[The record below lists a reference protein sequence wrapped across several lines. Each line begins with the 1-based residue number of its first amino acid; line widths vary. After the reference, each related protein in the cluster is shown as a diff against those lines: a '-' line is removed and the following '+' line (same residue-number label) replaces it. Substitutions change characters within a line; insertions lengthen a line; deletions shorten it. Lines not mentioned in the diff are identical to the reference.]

1 MAEQVTSYKCP
12 ACEGPLRFDG
22 KTQKLKCDYCDGLYT
37 VEEVEKLLAEKT
49 AKAEAAREKEDA
61 RIEHANAEAAA
72 YGGEME
78 TNTYVCTSCGAA
90 LDTDATTA
98 VTSCPYCGNPT
109 AIAGQMS
116 KAVKPDYCIPFRLEK
131 KDAIA
136 ALKNYYNG
144 KKLLPKSFTENNH
157 LEEIQGVYVPFWL
170 FSGTAHADVKFEGR
184 DRKTHRSKG
193 PDLARKL
200 GLTKADIDG
209 FRLTP
214 QQWNNEVEVEEVQV
228 YDVRRKGDVSFHRVP
243 ADGSTKMPDDLM
255 DSIEPFDYKDLK
267 PFSMAYMPGF
277 LANRYD
283 VDKDEVKTRV
293 TERAE
298 NTAVDEMRASVSHGE
313 ISEKE
318 RKVDVAVDKTEY
330 VLFPVWMLST
340 KWEGQNFLFAMNGQ
354 TGKMIGNLP
363 IDKGKATAYFLGIT
377 AALSIVFSLIA
388 MYFV

>member
-1 MAEQVTSYKCP
+1 
-12 ACEGPLRFDG
+12 
-22 KTQKLKCDYCDGLYT
+22 
-37 VEEVEKLLAEKT
+37 
-49 AKAEAAREKEDA
+49 
-61 RIEHANAEAAA
+61 
-72 YGGEME
+72 
-78 TNTYVCTSCGAA
+78 
-90 LDTDATTA
+90 
-98 VTSCPYCGNPT
+98 
-109 AIAGQMS
+109 MS
-116 KAVKPDYCIPFRLEK
+116 KAVKPDYVIPFRLEK

-136 ALKNYYNG
+136 ALKNYYQG

-170 FSGTAHADVKFEGR
+170 FSGISHADVKFEGR
-184 DRKTHRSKG
+184 DRETCRKKG
-193 PDLARKL
+193 PELVKKF
-200 GLTKADIDG
+200 GLSKEEVDS

-214 QQWNNEVEVEEVQV
+214 QQWNNEVELEEVKI
-228 YDVRRKGDVSFHRVP
+228 YDVHRKGDVSFHRIP

-283 VDKDEVKTRV
+283 EDKDVVKPRI

-298 NTAVDEMRASVSHGE
+298 NTAVNEMRASVSHGE
-313 ISEKE
+313 VSEKE
-318 RKVDVAVDKTEY
+318 RKVDVSIDKTEY

-377 AALSIVFSLIA
+377 AVLSVVFSLIM
-388 MYFV
+388 MYFM